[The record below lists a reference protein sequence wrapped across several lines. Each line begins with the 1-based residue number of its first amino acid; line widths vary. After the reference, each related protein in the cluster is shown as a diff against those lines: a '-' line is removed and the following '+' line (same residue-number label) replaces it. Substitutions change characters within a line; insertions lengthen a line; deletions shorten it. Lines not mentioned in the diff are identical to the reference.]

1 MVAETIMRGFKSTLI
16 LLVVFLGLLGY
27 IYFYESR
34 RPATPPVEEKPK
46 AFTVQPDKIEEL
58 NVKAASGET
67 TRLKKAAAGWEV
79 VEPVSMTAAESEV
92 NGITQGLASLEI
104 QRVVDENPS
113 DLAQFGLAQP
123 KVDVAFRANGQTGL
137 THLLIGDKTP
147 TGSELYAKTQDQKK
161 VFLISSYLD
170 GTFNRTPFDLRD
182 KAILK
187 FDRDKVT
194 GLEIARPKDALTFA
208 KDGSR
213 WNLDKPI
220 RATADSGTV
229 EGLIGQIQS
238 AQMVALTAN
247 DAKELNQ
254 YGLDKPSVTTTI
266 VTGDGRTTLQ
276 VGKRSSDG
284 GAFYAR
290 DAARPLVFTISQ
302 ALVTDLEKPVSDYRL
317 KDIFEFR
324 PFNATRLELTR
335 DKQTLVFEKSK
346 GADPNAPGT
355 WQAVAPVKKDV
366 DNTKFDGAV
375 TKLSGLRADSFVDL
389 NASTGLKTPV
399 ASVVVKFDDGKKE
412 ERVAFG
418 KSGSDVYAARG
429 DEAGAAKLD
438 AAAFDSA
445 MNAFNEFK

>member
-1 MVAETIMRGFKSTLI
+1 MRGFRSTLI
-16 LLVVFLGLLGY
+16 LLVIFLGLLGY

-79 VEPVSMTAAESEV
+79 VEPVSMNAAESEV
-92 NGITQGLASLEI
+92 TSITQGLASLEI

-113 DLAQFGLAQP
+113 DLSQFGLAQP

-147 TGSELYAKTQDQKK
+147 TGSELYAKTQDQQK

-194 GLEIARPKDALTFA
+194 GLEIARPKDALAFA

-220 RATADSGTV
+220 RATADYATV

-247 DAKELNQ
+247 DAKELNR

-266 VTGDGRTTLQ
+266 VTGEGRTTLQ
-276 VGKRSSDG
+276 VGKRSNDG

-290 DAARPLVFTISQ
+290 DTARPLVFTISQ
-302 ALVTDLEKPVSDYRL
+302 ALVTDLEKSASDYRL

-335 DKQTLVFEKSK
+335 DKQTLVFEKAK
-346 GADPNAPGT
+346 GADPNAPGK
-355 WQAVAPVKKDV
+355 WQEVTPAKKDV
-366 DNTKFDGAV
+366 DNAKFEGAL
-375 TKLSGLRADSFVDL
+375 TQLSALRADSFVDA

-399 ASVVVKFDDGKKE
+399 ASVGVKFDDGKKE
-412 ERVAFG
+412 ERVTFG

-429 DEAGAAKLD
+429 NEAGAAKLD